1 MKGNRVA
8 LGRLYLPPLDMG
20 RLSGTMRLMAQWT
33 CLRKGHDAY
42 KMIGFDV
49 CRRCW
54 KIIGRV
60 RHEED
65 EEVELQLKEG
75 WQ

>member
-1 MKGNRVA
+1 MCPHGEMMSIRKSWSELA
-8 LGRLYLPPLDMG
+8 ELDG
-20 RLSGTMRLMAQWT
+20 
-33 CLRKGHDAY
+33 
-42 KMIGFDV
+42 
-49 CRRCW
+49 
-54 KIIGRV
+54 V

>member
-1 MKGNRVA
+1 MPTRGNDVYTQILERV
-8 LGRLYLPPLDMG
+8 GG
-20 RLSGTMRLMAQWT
+20 
-33 CLRKGHDAY
+33 
-42 KMIGFDV
+42 V
-49 CRRCW
+49 
-54 KIIGRV
+54 GRV